1 MMRTF
6 ALAVLLAATGL
17 AGLDAAPAAAAS
29 QRVVA
34 VVDDQPITDY
44 DVDQRI
50 KLYEALGMRRTAD
63 RKAVLKE
70 LVDDA
75 VKRTEAKRNKVD
87 VTDKQMQES
96 LERLS
101 KGSGTDVKGLEAKL
115 RERGVAFSTLKE
127 FVESSIIT
135 RWLLGRQG
143 DVQVQ
148 VNDAEVQRRVATIT
162 SDPRL
167 KPVVVYEIQQIELP
181 IEKGAEAMAQQ
192 LLYARAV
199 EAQQMVQ
206 RYKGCGSL
214 RKAAEGIFNVKIGQP
229 VQAAADKMPPEMKQ
243 ALEDAGTKRLIG
255 PMPGPT
261 GVRMIAFCGR
271 KNVAPP
277 LPPKDQLEAF
287 ARNQI
292 EEERFKVMMDR
303 VLRDLRRR
311 SFIDYKDASLQ

>member
-1 MMRTF
+1 MTRTLVL
-6 ALAVLLAATGL
+6 ALFLAAASL
-17 AGLDAAPAAAAS
+17 AGPWAAPAAAAS
-29 QRVVA
+29 RVLV

-50 KLYEALGMRRTAD
+50 RLYETLGMRRNTD
-63 RKAVLKE
+63 RKAVVKE

-75 VKRTEAKRNKVD
+75 VKRSEAKRNKVN
-87 VTDKQMQES
+87 VTDKQIDEA

-101 KGSGTDVKGLEAKL
+101 KGSGDDIKGLEAKL
-115 RERGVAFSTLKE
+115 RERGVALSTLRE
-127 FVESSIIT
+127 FVEASIIN
-135 RWLLGRQG
+135 RWLLGRAG
-143 DVQVQ
+143 DAQVD
-148 VNDAEVQRRVATIT
+148 VSDAEVQRKVATIT

-167 KPVVVYEIQQIELP
+167 KPVTVYEIRQVELP
-181 IEKGAEAMAQQ
+181 IEKGSEAMAQQ

-199 EAQQMVQ
+199 EAQQIAQ

-243 ALEDAGTKRLIG
+243 ALEEAGTKRLIG
-255 PMPGPT
+255 PMPGPG

-271 KNVAPP
+271 RNVSPP

-292 EEERFKVMMDR
+292 EEERFQVLMDR
-303 VLRDLRRR
+303 AMRDLRRR
-311 SFIDYKDASLQ
+311 YFIDYKDASLQ

>member
-1 MMRTF
+1 MMRSLLL
-6 ALAVLLAATGL
+6 ALLLAAASV
-17 AGLDAAPAAAAS
+17 AGLDAGPAVAAS
-29 QRVVA
+29 RVVV

-44 DVDQRI
+44 DIDQRVQ
-50 KLYEALGMRRTAD
+50 LYETLGMRRNTD
-63 RKAVLKE
+63 RKAVVKE

-75 VKRTEAKRNKVD
+75 VKRSEARRNKVD
-87 VTDKQMQES
+87 VTEKQMRES

-101 KGSGTDVKGLEAKL
+101 QGSGADVKGLEAKL
-115 RERGVAFSTLKE
+115 QERGVALSTLKE
-127 FVESSIIT
+127 FVEASIIT
-135 RWLLGRQG
+135 RWLLGQAG
-143 DVQVQ
+143 DIKVQVS
-148 VNDAEVQRRVATIT
+148 DAEVQRRVATIT

-181 IEKGAEAMAQQ
+181 IEKSADAMAQQ

-199 EAQQMVQ
+199 EAQQMAQ

-243 ALEDAGTKRLIG
+243 ALEEAGTKRLIG
-255 PMPGPT
+255 PIPGPT

-271 KNVAPP
+271 RNVSPP
-277 LPPKDQLEAF
+277 LPPRDQLEAF

-292 EEERFKVMMDR
+292 EEERFQVLMERVM
-303 VLRDLRRR
+303 RDLRRR
-311 SFIDYKDASLQ
+311 SFIDYKDVSLR